1 MTYLTLAEIKKHLNI
16 DTEFTDDDN
25 YLEALGDAA
34 EDVVSRYIDQPLDY
48 LEDESG
54 NIPKPLVFAM
64 LVWLGS
70 AYAVR
75 ESVSS
80 TNMTAVPH
88 SFEMLCQLYQNYS
101 YMKTQRSKPFR
112 SPLPL

>member
-16 DTEFTDDDN
+16 DTEFTDDDT

-34 EDVVSRYIDQPLDY
+34 EEVVSRYIDQPLDY

-54 NIPKPLVFAM
+54 DIPKPLVFAM

-101 YMKTQRSKPFR
+101 YEKSNYNNNRRS
-112 SPLPL
+112 